1 MDQRTRIIIS
11 GRLLSARSGHRIER
25 GLMNRSF
32 VASVFL
38 LLLAVVAN
46 AVELIVHMG
55 NTTNP
60 WRLLSPVV
68 AASFIPL
75 LAVLS
80 VSMFSK
86 ALTADRRTFLGMT
99 ALALIVIILGYS
111 RTDMLGE
118 TLFVIGLLLIFGTI
132 FLTLRMKRTRR
143 T

>member
-1 MDQRTRIIIS
+1 
-11 GRLLSARSGHRIER
+11 
-25 GLMNRSF
+25 MNRSF

-55 NTTNP
+55 NTTDP

-143 T
+143 A